1 MPDHSNVLVLD
12 AAQRSALAV
21 TRSLGCRGLTVTVG
35 DEYSRTLAGH
45 SRFCAGSIQY
55 PPPGARPGEFI
66 DALADAVRRRDID
79 VLLPMTDLT
88 TELVLRHR
96 ERFPGAQIP
105 FPDYSVYESVTDKAR
120 LFETARGLGVPI
132 PETQHFDKG
141 ADALE
146 RADRFHYPVVL
157 KPFRSRITTA
167 EGVISTSV
175 TYAHSAAELEERI
188 HGRRWLHDYPL
199 MVQQYIRGR
208 GQGVFVLCRDGHIV
222 ASFAHRRIRE
232 KPPTGG
238 VSVLSESIEMPPR
251 MLAIAE
257 QLLGPLGWNGV
268 AMIEFKVAGDG
279 TPYLMEINGRFWG
292 SLQLAV
298 DAGVDFPFLLYQL
311 ATGTPPLPVT
321 AYANGVRCRWLLGD
335 LDHLYAKLKAGRGAY
350 GTVDKLK
357 SAGRFLVP
365 FGRGLRYETNRLSDM
380 GPFWFELRQYLK
392 LGR

>member
-1 MPDHSNVLVLD
+1 MRPSNGFVLSETT
-12 AAQRSALAV
+12 AGRHP
-21 TRSLGCRGLTVTVG
+21 
-35 DEYSRTLAGH
+35 SRLSRKRPTA
-45 SRFCAGSIQY
+45 RFCAGSIQY
-55 PPPGARPGEFI
+55 PAPGARPGDFI
-66 DALADAVRRRDID
+66 DALADIVRRRDID

-96 ERFPGAQIP
+96 ERFPGARIP

-132 PETQHFDKG
+132 PETQYFDKG

-146 RADRFHYPVVL
+146 QTDRFHYPVVL

-167 EGVISTSV
+167 DGVISTSV
-175 TYAHSAAELEERI
+175 TYAHSGAELEERI
-188 HGRRWLHDYPL
+188 RGRRWLHDYPL

-208 GQGVFVLCRDGHIV
+208 GQGVFVLCRDGHVV

-311 ATGTPPLPVT
+311 AVDTPLQPVT
-321 AYANGVRCRWLLGD
+321 SYATGVRCRWLLGD
-335 LDHLYAKLKAGRGAY
+335 LDHVYAKLKAGRAY
-350 GTVDKLK
+350 STADKLK
-357 SAGRFLVP
+357 SAGRFLLP

-392 LGR
+392 LDR